1 MAEGRESTILDVKL
15 DAGKV
20 AQDLQDLITR
30 IAALKAQ
37 QKELNDEIKAG
48 NDVDGKY
55 AEQLIRVKDQLA
67 WTEKQAKGLSATTK
81 LLNADTLTYSDS
93 LNGERQKLADMQKA
107 YDQLDKAQR
116 ESEGGKAFL
125 EAIKAQSDAVKGLEE
140 ETGRAQRNVGNYPKT
155 ITAMIPGFEKFTGIL
170 NKVGVSMEDFGTN
183 AKSAFKAAGQGMAN
197 LGKQAMSLLANPI
210 IAAIAAV
217 LVVLQQLYEA
227 FQRSEAAQNA
237 WQKALAPFKAMWQN
251 FQRIFDDLVKLI
263 MQIGNA
269 FGANGKILE
278 WYMRYILFPLNVAI
292 GALRVVLLALKQ
304 DIALWTRVFKT
315 AFDTIKQAVQK
326 SPLAPWFDKIKK
338 AVATVKQAFID
349 FGKKVREVMD
359 KIENSKIGQFLGLAE
374 YEKGM
379 REIIG
384 ANNELV
390 ESNKK
395 IAESEANLAKQRRAN
410 IVADANDTRD
420 IAELRAKAA
429 QKDKYNQQE
438 RLKFLEEA
446 NAKEEAI
453 AKRAYELA
461 KEKYEAEKLRNSL
474 TESNAEDLEREA
486 QAYADMVATETAY
499 FNKQKELAG
508 QIAELRQKDAEDAKK
523 RQEERKRKA
532 EEARKAEAEAEKAR
546 LENAKAIAQQ
556 AEDFAISLIEDET
569 ARTIAQRKIQGEREI
584 AALKDK
590 LEHEKNLTA
599 ESREQ
604 LAQLIKGKQAAL
616 DRELEQMA
624 TDAANALTE
633 EQVKAEQERAQRILE
648 YKRELAAAGS
658 EEELAIQQELLDLQL
673 AQELENVEL
682 SEEEKFLIRETF
694 AKKRAELDKQ
704 YHDDLVKQAQD
715 ARNAYKESLKAT
727 AASASQTFGAMSDL
741 LSSYGEENE
750 AAAKASKAF
759 GIAQIITDQ
768 AISIADT
775 AKAISAAVAGATA
788 AAASTGPAAPFVLA
802 GYIAAMVGAVL
813 GALGSIAS
821 TIAQAKQLMASA
833 DTAGKDAGKFAG
845 GGTVPGTSYT
855 GDKLIAH
862 VNSGEGIYT
871 GTQANNLLQEIANN
885 PARGGFDYEGM
896 ADAMAAAVAA
906 QPAPVV
912 VYKELQ
918 EFGQKI
924 STFNEIASV

>member
-1 MAEGRESTILDVKL
+1 MAESRESTILDVKL

-37 QKELNDEIKAG
+37 QKSLNEEIKAG

-107 YDQLDKAQR
+107 YDQLDRAQR

-140 ETGRAQRNVGNYPKT
+140 DTGRAQRNVGNYPKAWGDAIPGLNKAT
-155 ITAMIPGFEKFTGIL
+155 GVLSKMGITMDDLKSKGVKAFSGLGQSLKAFGKAFITPPIVIITAVLGAIMAIV
-170 NKVGVSMEDFGTN
+170 NKVS
-183 AKSAFKAAGQGMAN
+183 AAFKKN
-197 LGKQAMSLLANPI
+197 DDAMTAL
-210 IAAIAAV
+210 
-217 LVVLQQLYEA
+217 
-227 FQRSEAAQNA
+227 
-237 WQKALAPFKAMWQN
+237 QKAFAIFKP
-251 FQRIFDDLVKLI
+251 
-263 MQIGNA
+263 IG
-269 FGANGKILE
+269 E
-278 WYMRYILFPLNVAI
+278 AI
-292 GALRVVLLALKQ
+292 GAVFNAIANAIAKVVEGAAKAVSWIVGKLAPGYKKAADEAQALVQAQDDLEEAERKYTENSARRNRDISALRAEAMDKERHTAAERKELLAQAIELEKANLEEEKKIKAEQLRILEETARRERDTSDETKDKIAQARAAMYQAEQSYYDGVRSLQKQ
-304 DIALWTRVFKT
+304 MAN
-315 AFDTIKQAVQK
+315 
-326 SPLAPWFDKIKK
+326 FDK
-338 AVATVKQAFID
+338 
-349 FGKKVREVMD
+349 
-359 KIENSKIGQFLGLAE
+359 
-374 YEKGM
+374 
-379 REIIG
+379 EI
-384 ANNELV
+384 
-390 ESNKK
+390 
-395 IAESEANLAKQRRAN
+395 ESEK
-410 IVADANDTRD
+410 
-420 IAELRAKAA
+420 AKAA
-429 QKDKYNQQE
+429 
-438 RLKFLEEA
+438 
-446 NAKEEAI
+446 
-453 AKRAYELA
+453 
-461 KEKYEAEKLRNSL
+461 
-474 TESNAEDLEREA
+474 EDARKKREA
-486 QAYADMVATETAY
+486 AAKAA
-499 FNKQKELAG
+499 A
-508 QIAELRQKDAEDAKK
+508 DAERA
-523 RQEERKRKA
+523 RQEN
-532 EEARKAEAEAEKAR
+532 ARK
-546 LENAKAIAQQ
+546 IAQE

-584 AALKDK
+584 AALQERLDK
-590 LEHEKNLTA
+590 EKNLTE
-599 ESREQ
+599 ESRAQ
-604 LAQLIKGKQAAL
+604 LAELIKGKQAAL
-616 DRELEQMA
+616 DAELEQMA

-633 EQVKAEQERAQRILE
+633 EQVKAEEERAMRILE
-648 YKRELAAAGS
+648 YKRELAESGS
-658 EEELAIQQELLDLQL
+658 EEELAIQKEILDAQM

-682 SEEEKFLIRETF
+682 SEEEKYLIRETF
-694 AKKRAELDKQ
+694 AKKAEELDKQ
-704 YHDDLVKQAQD
+704 YHDNLVKQAQD
-715 ARNAYKESLKAT
+715 ARAAYKESLKAT

-741 LSSYGEENE
+741 LSAYGEENE

-821 TIAQAKQLMASA
+821 TIAQAKQLMSSA
-833 DTAGKDAGKFAG
+833 DTVKDAGKYAG

-885 PARGGFDYEGM
+885 PLRGGASEEM
-896 ADAMAAAVAA
+896 AAAMAAAVSAL
-906 QPAPVV
+906 PAPVV

-918 EFGQKI
+918 EFGQKV